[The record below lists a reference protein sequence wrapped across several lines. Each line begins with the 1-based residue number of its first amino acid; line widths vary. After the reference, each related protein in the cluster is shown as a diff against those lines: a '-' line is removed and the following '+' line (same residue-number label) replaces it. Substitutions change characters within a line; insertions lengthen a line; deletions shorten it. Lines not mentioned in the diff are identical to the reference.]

1 MHPTDGGEVVQIN
14 RLLSLLLFWCHYPVK
29 AELQV
34 GIKLNENFL
43 TAVMLNFTI
52 RCGPLSWGKRC
63 VPAWGTS
70 AICWPVSPAFSLKE
84 VKSVLALWV

>member
-1 MHPTDGGEVVQIN
+1 M
-14 RLLSLLLFWCHYPVK
+14 
-29 AELQV
+29 

-70 AICWPVSPAFSLKE
+70 AICWPVSRAFSLKE
-84 VKSVLALWV
+84 VKSVWLYGYNLGQSRVMFVSVEC